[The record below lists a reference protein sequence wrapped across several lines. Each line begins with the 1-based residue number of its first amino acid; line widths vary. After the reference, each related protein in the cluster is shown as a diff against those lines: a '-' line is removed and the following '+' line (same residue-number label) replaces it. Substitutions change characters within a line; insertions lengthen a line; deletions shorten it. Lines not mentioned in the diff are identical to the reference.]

1 MDSKNSGRKEQKN
14 KPLFWVFSA
23 SLLSAASSHNLGPHT
38 TTVPFSLLIPRFIP
52 KGRKEASQPL
62 TSPTPCPQILH
73 PFPHGRLPLSP
84 HLPHLQPS
92 CLVALA
98 SQAPV
103 LCRVQK
109 GNSSSD

>member
-38 TTVPFSLLIPRFIP
+38 TTVSFSILIPRFIP

-62 TSPTPCPQILH
+62 TSPSPCPQILH

-103 LCRVQK
+103 LCRVRK